1 MFKAKRKNERKEI
14 EMLNLII
21 GIIGMIVS
29 FGGVIGGMILAF
41 FVDDCNGDDSIGT
54 MIAHV
59 VVGLLIIVLCF
70 YAFIQFAYML

>member
-1 MFKAKRKNERKEI
+1 MFKAKKKYERKEI

-21 GIIGMIVS
+21 GIIGMVVS

-41 FVDDCNGDDSIGT
+41 FLDDSNGDDSIGI

-59 VVGLLIIVLCF
+59 VVGLLIIALCF
-70 YAFIQFAYML
+70 YAFVQFAYML